1 MERRWLTALALVLLS
16 GLRLSGLLLSGLLL
30 SGLLLS
36 GCTQNHPLMSQ
47 SGISSGKNKISIA
60 AASDL
65 KFVFPELIEEFQ
77 RLYPEIMVQT
87 TFGSSG
93 NFFAQLSNRAPFDL
107 FFSADHAYPRKLID
121 QGDAVQDSEFAYASG
136 HLVLWVPNDSPL
148 DLNHEG
154 IQVLSDPRVKKIAM
168 ANPRLAPYGRAAEGA
183 LQHFGLEE
191 SLKDR
196 IVLGDNVAQAALF
209 VESGAADVGIVA
221 ASLASAAPMRSRGRS
236 WQLPTESY
244 PALQQIGVMMTWAND
259 RSACERFRE
268 FVLSDAGQAILRQH
282 GFAAAED

>member
-1 MERRWLTALALVLLS
+1 MQRWWLTTVALV
-16 GLRLSGLLLSGLLL
+16 
-30 SGLLLS
+30 LLS
-36 GCTQNHPLMSQ
+36 GCTQNHPRIPQ

-65 KFVFPELIEEFQ
+65 KFVFPELIEGF
-77 RLYPEIMVQT
+77 RGLHPEMMVQI

-107 FFSADHAYPRKLID
+107 FFSADHAYPHKLIE
-121 QGDAVQDSEFAYASG
+121 QGDAVQDSEFADASG
-136 HLVLWVPNDSPL
+136 HLMLWVPYDSPL
-148 DLNHEG
+148 DLNHNG
-154 IQVLSDPRVKKIAM
+154 IGVLSDPRVKKIAM
-168 ANPRLAPYGRAAEGA
+168 ANPRLAPYGRAAEAA
-183 LQHFGLEE
+183 LKYFGLEE

-209 VESGAADVGIVA
+209 VESGAADVGIIA
-221 ASLASAAPMRSRGRS
+221 ASLASAAPMRSQGRS
-236 WQLPTESY
+236 WPLPAESY
-244 PALQQIGVMMTWAND
+244 PALQQVGVMMTWAND

-268 FVLSDAGQAILRQH
+268 FVLSDAGQGILRQH

>member
-1 MERRWLTALALVLLS
+1 MERWWLTALALVLLS
-16 GLRLSGLLLSGLLL
+16 GLRL

-154 IQVLSDPRVKKIAM
+154 IQVLSDP
-168 ANPRLAPYGRAAEGA
+168 YGRAAEGA

-244 PALQQIGVMMTWAND
+244 PALQQVGVMMTWAND